1 MPRLRTMTSSSV
13 HSWSEARLLYPGVRD
28 VAYLDT
34 AAMGLL
40 STRVRD
46 AMTAMVDGHHRLGVA
61 SAPQWYDDVAAVR
74 SSIARLVGGRPEG
87 VAFTQNTSTGL
98 AIVANGVDWTDGDNV
113 VVPAGEFPS
122 NFYPWLQL
130 RRRGVEVRE
139 VAMVDGAAPVAEIVR
154 AVDRRT
160 RVVAVSAVQY
170 SSGHRYDLAALA
182 EACRAADAL
191 FVVDGTQAVGAMVV
205 DTGLLGIDVLAVSSH
220 KWVLGPLGIGFV
232 QLSSRALE
240 RLSPST
246 VGWLSVEEPF
256 AFDHEPRLA
265 TDGRRFESGTENAVG
280 IAGLG
285 ATVGLMHSLGPRR
298 IEDRVLDLADELA
311 ELLPSVGLRA
321 LVSPD
326 RARRSGIVIAA
337 GSDGSDVS
345 LAGLHQRL
353 QASGVRCSLRA
364 AGLRFSPHYFV
375 DAADLSHVVDVL
387 R

>member
-1 MPRLRTMTSSSV
+1 MPRLRTMTPLSV
-13 HSWSEARLLYPGVRD
+13 RSWSEARLLYPGVRD

-46 AMTAMVDGHHRLGVA
+46 AMTAMVEGHHRLGVA

-98 AIVANGVDWTDGDNV
+98 AIVANGVDWADGDNV

-139 VAMVDGAAPVAEIVR
+139 VAMVDGAAPVAELVR

-170 SSGHRYDLAALA
+170 SSGHRYDLAALG
-182 EACRAADAL
+182 EACRSADAL

-265 TDGRRFESGTENAVG
+265 ADARRFESGTENAVG

-285 ATVGLMHSLGPRR
+285 ATVALMHSLGPRR

-311 ELLPSVGLRA
+311 ELLSSVGLRP

-326 RARRSGIVIAA
+326 RSRRSGIVIAA
-337 GSDGSDVS
+337 GSEGSPVS
-345 LAGLHQRL
+345 LPDLHQRL
-353 QASGVRCSLRA
+353 LAGGVRCSLRA
-364 AGLRFSPHYFV
+364 AGLRFAPHYFV
-375 DAADLSHVVDVL
+375 DASDLAAVVDVL